1 MNDTVHTGPSP
12 APCLTQDGGYA
23 CCNASRALQC
33 GCSRPRPP
41 LSWPATFRALS
52 LPGPSISRGK
62 SASPF
67 LPISDDDRALAFI
80 LNSLALSLSVPLK
93 PDFVYVPVHGSL
105 YKTMLCVSSRRSK
118 RSLFPV
124 FQHSLFFTLSLKS
137 YTICLK

>member
-1 MNDTVHTGPSP
+1 MTLCTQAP
-12 APCLTQDGGYA
+12 APHPVLHRTVAMPAVMHPGLRSVAAAGP
-23 CCNASRALQC
+23 ALLCPGQ
-33 GCSRPRPP
+33 P
-41 LSWPATFRALS
+41 LLEHSF
-52 LPGPSISRGK
+52 PGPSISRGK

-105 YKTMLCVSSRRSK
+105 YKIMLCVSSRRSK

-124 FQHSLFFTLSLKS
+124 FQYSLFFTLSLKS